1 MTNWVYDITL
11 RCGEHRWFL
20 CAQESPSI
28 SSESKSSQR
37 RAVARGTRA
46 LATTESQSPRK
57 PQSGRNESESF
68 SSVAAFVNDRVAV
81 ELVRVVSA
89 VEGILASVLFE
100 FRALIPSIKR
110 RKMTFLGSGLADQRF
125 GCLTNTERRKER
137 T

>member
-1 MTNWVYDITL
+1 MNTA
-11 RCGEHRWFL
+11 GSF

-46 LATTESQSPRK
+46 LATTESQSRRK
-57 PQSGRNESESF
+57 PQSGRKESESF

-100 FRALIPSIKR
+100 SRALIPSIKR
-110 RKMTFLGSGLADQRF
+110 RKMTFLGSGLDQRF